1 MRILSKLPLW
11 AGELLWTG
19 ELHWVGDNVESVL
32 GQGHL
37 LSSGPASRFS
47 SLVLIHTSS
56 AGKVDVV
63 EKETGHTTLQI

>member
-11 AGELLWTG
+11 AD
-19 ELHWVGDNVESVL
+19 ELHWAGDNEASVL

-37 LSSGPASRFS
+37 LSSGPDSRFS
-47 SLVLIHTSS
+47 TLVLIRTSS

-63 EKETGHTTLQI
+63 EKETGHTILQI